1 MNSILRPNV
10 SSAPCMLGENN
21 PDIIQQESAPES
33 TALLNGLSRIFGIR
47 LAGHEKDP
55 DARFLADLA
64 RLFHQRR
71 VDAET
76 TLEKHD
82 TPWANVYLIQYGI
95 LRLFREAPNGKVS
108 VHHFFS
114 EGDMVW
120 PVFGRSRTVRNTLC
134 LTSVTPVTA
143 WVADFSAFRSAIQS
157 HGEGL
162 WPRFALV
169 LTEEMAE
176 LTSMREFRKHT
187 MSAGERYQLLLEEY
201 PELVKRVPDNQLAS
215 WLGVVPATF
224 SRLKTG
230 AVNKPKQGSAQAG
243 K

>member
-1 MNSILRPNV
+1 MNSILRPDV
-10 SSAPCMLGENN
+10 SSSPCMLGENN
-21 PDIIQQESAPES
+21 PEIIDQDAAPTSA
-33 TALLNGLSRIFGIR
+33 ALLNGLSRVFGIR
-47 LAGHEKDP
+47 LTGHEDNRN
-55 DARFLADLA
+55 ARFLADLA
-64 RLFHQRR
+64 RLFHLCR
-71 VDAET
+71 VDSET
-76 TLEKHD
+76 ALEKHD
-82 TPWANVYLIQYGI
+82 KPWGNVYLVQHGI
-95 LRLFREAPNGKVS
+95 LRLFREAPSGKVA
-108 VHHFFS
+108 VHHFFC

-134 LTSVTPVTA
+134 LSTVTPVTV

-162 WPRFALV
+162 WPQFALV
-169 LTEEMAE
+169 LTEEIAE

-187 MSAGERYQLLLEEY
+187 MPARERYKLLLEEY

-230 AVNKPKQGSAQAG
+230 ASNHKP
-243 K
+243 

>member
-1 MNSILRPNV
+1 MNSILRPDV
-10 SSAPCMLGENN
+10 SSSPCMLDENN
-21 PDIIQQESAPES
+21 PEIVQQEAAPES

-47 LAGHEKDP
+47 LAGHENDP
-55 DARFLADLA
+55 DAQFLADLA
-64 RLFHQRR
+64 RLFHLRR
-71 VDAET
+71 LDSET
-76 TLEKHD
+76 AMEKHD
-82 TPWANVYLIQYGI
+82 KPWANVYLVQYGI
-95 LRLFREAPNGKVS
+95 LRLFREAPSGKVS

-120 PVFGRSRTVRNTLC
+120 PVFGRTRTVRNTLC
-134 LTSVTPVTA
+134 LTTVTPLTT

-162 WPRFALV
+162 WPQFALA
-169 LTEEMAE
+169 LTEEIAE

-187 MSAGERYQLLLEEY
+187 MPARDRYRLLLEEY

-230 AVNKPKQGSAQAG
+230 AART
-243 K
+243 

>member
-1 MNSILRPNV
+1 
-10 SSAPCMLGENN
+10 MLGDTD
-21 PDIIQQESAPES
+21 PDIIQHDAAPTS

-47 LAGHEKDP
+47 LTGHEKDP
-55 DARFLADLA
+55 DVQFLADLA
-64 RLFHQRR
+64 GLFHQRR

-76 TLEKHD
+76 TLEKYD

-95 LRLFREAPNGKVS
+95 MRLFREAPNGKVS

-114 EGDMVW
+114 EGDAVW

-134 LTSVTPVTA
+134 LTASTPATL
-143 WVADFSAFRSAIQS
+143 WIADFSAFRSTIQS

-187 MSAGERYQLLLEEY
+187 MSARQRYLLLLEEY
-201 PELVKRVPDNQLAS
+201 PELVARVPDNQLAS

-230 AVNKPKQGSAQAG
+230 VLGKQKQGWT
-243 K
+243 

>member
-1 MNSILRPNV
+1 MNSIFRPDV

-21 PDIIQQESAPES
+21 PDIIQQDAAPES
-33 TALLNGLSRIFGIR
+33 AALLNGLSRVFGIR
-47 LAGHEKDP
+47 LAGHENDP

-64 RLFHQRR
+64 RLFHLRR
-71 VDAET
+71 LDPET
-76 TLEKHD
+76 AMEKHD
-82 TPWANVYLIQYGI
+82 KPWANAYLVQYGI
-95 LRLFREAPNGKVS
+95 LRLFREAPSGKVS

-134 LTSVTPVTA
+134 LTTVTPVTV
-143 WVADFSAFRSAIQS
+143 WVADFTAFRSAIQS

-162 WPRFALV
+162 WPKFALA
-169 LTEEMAE
+169 LTEELAE

-187 MSAGERYQLLLEEY
+187 MPARERYKLLLEEY

-230 AVNKPKQGSAQAG
+230 AANNQP
-243 K
+243 

>member
-1 MNSILRPNV
+1 MNSIFRPDV
-10 SSAPCMLGENN
+10 SSSPCMLGENN
-21 PDIIQQESAPES
+21 PEIIDQDAAPTSA
-33 TALLNGLSRIFGIR
+33 ALLNGLSRVFGIR
-47 LAGHEKDP
+47 LTGHEDNRN
-55 DARFLADLA
+55 ARFLADLA
-64 RLFHQRR
+64 RLFHLCR
-71 VDAET
+71 VDSET
-76 TLEKHD
+76 ALEKHD
-82 TPWANVYLIQYGI
+82 KPWGNVYLVQHGI
-95 LRLFREAPNGKVS
+95 LRLFREAPSGKVA

-134 LTSVTPVTA
+134 LSTVTPVTV

-162 WPRFALV
+162 WPQFALV
-169 LTEEMAE
+169 LTEEIAE

-187 MSAGERYQLLLEEY
+187 MPARERYKLLLEEY

-230 AVNKPKQGSAQAG
+230 ASNHKP
-243 K
+243 

>member
-1 MNSILRPNV
+1 MNSIFRPDV

-21 PDIIQQESAPES
+21 PDIVEQDAAPES
-33 TALLNGLSRIFGIR
+33 AALLHGLSRGFGIR
-47 LAGHEKDP
+47 LAGHENDP

-64 RLFHQRR
+64 RLFHLRR
-71 VDAET
+71 VDPET
-76 TLEKHD
+76 ALEKHD
-82 TPWANVYLIQYGI
+82 KPWANVYLIQYGI
-95 LRLFREAPNGKVS
+95 LRLFREAPSGKVS
-108 VHHFFS
+108 VHHF
-114 EGDMVW
+114 
-120 PVFGRSRTVRNTLC
+120 
-134 LTSVTPVTA
+134 

-162 WPRFALV
+162 WPQFALA
-169 LTEEMAE
+169 LTEEIAE

-187 MSAGERYQLLLEEY
+187 MPARDRYRLLLEEY

-230 AVNKPKQGSAQAG
+230 AART
-243 K
+243 

>member
-1 MNSILRPNV
+1 MNSIFRPDV

-21 PDIIQQESAPES
+21 PDIVQQDAASESA
-33 TALLNGLSRIFGIR
+33 ALLHSLSRVFGIR
-47 LAGHEKDP
+47 LTGHQTDP

-64 RLFHQRR
+64 HLFHLRR
-71 VDAET
+71 EDSET

-82 TPWANVYLIQYGI
+82 KPWTNVYLIQYGI
-95 LRLFREAPNGKVS
+95 LRLFREAPSGKVS

-120 PVFGRSRTVRNTLC
+120 PVFGRTRTVRNTLC

-157 HGEGL
+157 HREGL
-162 WPRFALV
+162 WPQFALA
-169 LTEEMAE
+169 LTEEIAE
-176 LTSMREFRKHT
+176 ITSMREFRRHT
-187 MSAGERYQLLLEEY
+187 MPAGERYRLLLEEY

-224 SRLKTG
+224 SRLKT
-230 AVNKPKQGSAQAG
+230 ATSKSKL
-243 K
+243 

>member
-1 MNSILRPNV
+1 MTRTLKPDV
-10 SSAPCMLGENN
+10 SSSPCLLGEKN
-21 PDIIQQESAPES
+21 PDIIQQDAAPQS
-33 TALLNGLSRIFGIR
+33 VALLNGLSRVFGIR
-47 LAGHEKDP
+47 LSGKQDTP
-55 DARFLADLA
+55 DTRFLGDLT

-76 TLEKHD
+76 QMETHD

-95 LRLFREAPNGKVS
+95 MRLFREAPSGKVA
-108 VHHFFS
+108 VHHFFT

-120 PVFGRSRTVRNTLC
+120 PVFGRSRTIRNTLC
-134 LTSVTPVTA
+134 LTAVTPATV
-143 WVADFSAFRSAIQS
+143 WVADFSAFRAAIQA

-162 WPRFALV
+162 WPQFAMA
-169 LTEEMAE
+169 LTEELAE

-187 MSAGERYQLLLEEY
+187 MSAKERYQLLIEEY

-230 AVNKPKQGSAQAG
+230 AVKNN
-243 K
+243 

>member
-1 MNSILRPNV
+1 MTRTLTPNV
-10 SSAPCMLGENN
+10 SSSPCMLGEEN
-21 PDIIQQESAPES
+21 PDIIQQDSAPQS
-33 TALLNGLSRIFGIR
+33 VALINGLSRVFGIR
-47 LAGHEKDP
+47 LNDKQDTP
-55 DARFLADLA
+55 DTRFLNDLT
-64 RLFHQRR
+64 RLFRQQR
-71 VDAET
+71 VDVET
-76 TLEKHD
+76 QMEKHD

-95 LRLFREAPNGKVS
+95 MRLFREAPSGKVA
-108 VHHFFS
+108 VHHFFT

-134 LTSVTPVTA
+134 LTTVTPATV
-143 WVADFSAFRSAIQS
+143 WVADFAAFRAAIQS

-162 WPRFALV
+162 WPQFAMA
-169 LTEEMAE
+169 LTEELAE

-187 MSAGERYQLLLEEY
+187 MSAKERYQLLLEEY

-230 AVNKPKQGSAQAG
+230 AIKY
-243 K
+243 

>member
-1 MNSILRPNV
+1 MTRNFRPDV
-10 SSAPCMLGENN
+10 SSSPCMLGENN
-21 PDIIQQESAPES
+21 PDIIQQESAPQS
-33 TALLNGLSRIFGIR
+33 VALLNGLSRVFGIR
-47 LAGHEKDP
+47 LNDKQDTP
-55 DARFLADLA
+55 DTRFLSDLT

-71 VDAET
+71 VDVEAQM
-76 TLEKHD
+76 EKHD

-95 LRLFREAPNGKVS
+95 MRLFRESPSGKVA
-108 VHHFFS
+108 VHHFFT

-134 LTSVTPVTA
+134 LTTVTPATV
-143 WVADFSAFRSAIQS
+143 WVADFAAFRAAIQS

-162 WPRFALV
+162 WPRFAMA
-169 LTEEMAE
+169 LTEELAE
-176 LTSMREFRKHT
+176 LASMREFRKHT
-187 MSAGERYQLLLEEY
+187 MSARERYQLLLEEY

-230 AVNKPKQGSAQAG
+230 AIKD
-243 K
+243 

>member
-1 MNSILRPNV
+1 MNSILRPDV
-10 SSAPCMLGENN
+10 SSAPCMLGEDN
-21 PDIIQQESAPES
+21 PEIIRQDAAPES
-33 TALLNGLSRIFGIR
+33 AALLNGLSRVFGIR
-47 LAGHEKDP
+47 LAGHENDP

-64 RLFHQRR
+64 RLFHLRR
-71 VDAET
+71 LDPET
-76 TLEKHD
+76 AMEKHD
-82 TPWANVYLIQYGI
+82 KPWANADLVQYGI
-95 LRLFREAPNGKVS
+95 LRLFREAPSGKVS

-134 LTSVTPVTA
+134 LTTVTPVTV
-143 WVADFSAFRSAIQS
+143 WVADFTAFRSAIQS

-162 WPRFALV
+162 WPKFALA
-169 LTEEMAE
+169 LTEELAE

-187 MSAGERYQLLLEEY
+187 MPARERYKLLLEEY

-230 AVNKPKQGSAQAG
+230 AANNQP
-243 K
+243 

>member
-1 MNSILRPNV
+1 MNSTFRQDV
-10 SSAPCMLGENN
+10 SSAPCMLGDTNR
-21 PDIIQQESAPES
+21 DIIQQDAAPES
-33 TALLNGLSRIFGIR
+33 TALLDGLSRIFGIR
-47 LAGHEKDP
+47 LAGHENDP

-64 RLFHQRR
+64 RLFHPRR

-76 TLEKHD
+76 DMEKHD

-95 LRLFREAPNGKVS
+95 MRLFREAPSGKIA

-114 EGDMVW
+114 EGDMIW

-157 HGEGL
+157 HDDGL
-162 WPRFALV
+162 WPMFALV

-176 LTSMREFRKHT
+176 LTSMREFRKQT
-187 MSAGERYQLLLEEY
+187 MSARERYLLLLEEY

-230 AVNKPKQGSAQAG
+230 ALASRP
-243 K
+243 

>member
-1 MNSILRPNV
+1 
-10 SSAPCMLGENN
+10 MLGDNS
-21 PDIIQQESAPES
+21 PDIIQQKSAS
-33 TALLNGLSRIFGIR
+33 TEVALLNGLSRVFGIR
-47 LAGHEKDP
+47 LDNEQKTP
-55 DARFLADLA
+55 EARFLSDLA

-76 TLEKHD
+76 ILEKHD

-95 LRLFREAPNGKVS
+95 MRLFREAPSGKVS

-134 LTSVTPVTA
+134 LTTITPVTT

-187 MSAGERYQLLLEEY
+187 MSARERYLLLLEEY

-230 AVNKPKQGSAQAG
+230 TKKGNQL
-243 K
+243 

>member
-1 MNSILRPNV
+1 MNSIFRPDV
-10 SSAPCMLGENN
+10 SSAPCMLGDNN
-21 PDIIQQESAPES
+21 PDIIQHDSAPAEV
-33 TALLNGLSRIFGIR
+33 ALLNGLSRVFGIR
-47 LAGHEKDP
+47 LAGHENDP

-76 TLEKHD
+76 NLEKHD
-82 TPWANVYLIQYGI
+82 SPWANVYLIQYGI
-95 LRLFREAPNGKVS
+95 LRLFREAPNGKIS

-120 PVFGRSRTVRNTLC
+120 PVFGRSRTIRNTLC
-134 LTSVTPVTA
+134 MTSCTPATL
-143 WVADFSAFRSAIQS
+143 WVADFAAFRSAIQS

-162 WPRFALV
+162 WPQFALA

-187 MSAGERYQLLLEEY
+187 MPARERYQLLLEEY
-201 PELVKRVPDNQLAS
+201 PELVRRVPDNQLAS

-230 AVNKPKQGSAQAG
+230 AAG
-243 K
+243 NRG

>member
-1 MNSILRPNV
+1 MNSSFRPDV

-21 PDIIQQESAPES
+21 PDIIHQDAAPES

-47 LAGHEKDP
+47 VEGHESDP

-76 TLEKHD
+76 GLEKHD
-82 TPWANVYLIQYGI
+82 SPWANVYLIQYGI
-95 LRLFREAPNGKVS
+95 LRLFREAPNGKIS

-134 LTSVTPVTA
+134 LTSCTPATL
-143 WVADFSAFRSAIQS
+143 WVADFAAFRSAIQS

-162 WPRFALV
+162 WPRFALA

-187 MSAGERYQLLLEEY
+187 MSALERYQLLLEEY
-201 PELVKRVPDNQLAS
+201 PELVRRVPDNQLAS

-230 AVNKPKQGSAQAG
+230 AAG
-243 K
+243 KRS

>member
-1 MNSILRPNV
+1 MTSTFRPDV
-10 SSAPCMLGENN
+10 SSSPCMLGERN
-21 PDIIQQESAPES
+21 PDIIQQEPAPQS
-33 TALLNGLSRIFGIR
+33 MALLNGLSRVFGIR
-47 LAGHEKDP
+47 LNDKQDTP
-55 DARFLADLA
+55 DTRFLGDLT
-64 RLFHQRR
+64 RLFYLQR
-71 VDAET
+71 VDAEAQM
-76 TLEKHD
+76 EKHD

-95 LRLFREAPNGKVS
+95 MRLFREAPSGKVA
-108 VHHFFS
+108 VHHFFT

-134 LTSVTPVTA
+134 LTTVTPATV
-143 WVADFSAFRSAIQS
+143 WVADFAAFRAAIQA

-162 WPRFALV
+162 WPQFAMA
-169 LTEEMAE
+169 LTEELAE

-187 MSAGERYQLLLEEY
+187 MSAKERYQLLLEEY

-230 AVNKPKQGSAQAG
+230 AKKY
-243 K
+243 

>member
-1 MNSILRPNV
+1 MNSIFRPDV

-21 PDIIQQESAPES
+21 PDIVEQDAAPES
-33 TALLNGLSRIFGIR
+33 AALLHGLCRVVGFR
-47 LAGHEKDP
+47 LAGHENDP

-64 RLFHQRR
+64 RLFHLRR
-71 VDAET
+71 VDPET
-76 TLEKHD
+76 ALEKHD
-82 TPWANVYLIQYGI
+82 KPWANVYLIQYGI
-95 LRLFREAPNGKVS
+95 LRLFREAPSGKVS

-120 PVFGRSRTVRNTLC
+120 PVFGRTRTVRNTLC
-134 LTSVTPVTA
+134 LTTVTPVTT

-162 WPRFALV
+162 WPQFALA
-169 LTEEMAE
+169 LTEEIAE

-187 MSAGERYQLLLEEY
+187 MPARDRYRLLLEEY

-230 AVNKPKQGSAQAG
+230 AART
-243 K
+243 